1 MSTGYNFLDMLMGKP
16 RPEQNNMGMSQDPR
30 KLFSPLRKAGIAA
43 DALVLRG
50 YGTGQQLRE
59 QGLQEAQFELAQNQ
73 RADTIKGLQQRAAAG
88 DKAAASL
95 LMAVQNRSLTP
106 SDAMKI
112 YFRQQFQKP
121 TKTVTQM
128 TGTQLNERDKTT
140 VYDPKKV
147 YNVGS
152 DGNVTAVG
160 GGGFNINLGD
170 EGKMLL
176 KEGSEETKRIL
187 GDYRNAQKAATN
199 IALQRQMINSQ
210 DFRSGFGADLITNTK
225 KLFAQLGF
233 GDAGVA
239 TNETFRNIANQQ
251 VLDRLGG
258 SLGVGVSE
266 GDLAFMKEMVAN
278 IGMTKEGITE
288 YLMIQEIMAEH
299 ANREYNFMVDY
310 IRRQDE
316 ALGRQTGFVQNPY
329 LFAIE
334 LQNHLAT
341 LPPLFADEE

>member
-43 DALVLRG
+43 DSLVLRG

-121 TKTVTQM
+121 SKTVSQM
-128 TGTQLNERDKTT
+128 TGAQLNERDKTT

-160 GGGFNINLGD
+160 GGGLNINLGD

-225 KLFAQLGF
+225 KLFSQLGF
-233 GDAGVA
+233 GDAGVS

-288 YLMIQEIMAEH
+288 YLMIQEIMAEQ

-310 IRRQDE
+310 IKQQDQ

-334 LQNHLAT
+334 LQNHLAA
-341 LPPLFADEE
+341 LPPLFEE

>member
-1 MSTGYNFLDMLMGKP
+1 MGNKREENPQGSTQLLSPAKRFGK
-16 RPEQNNMGMSQDPR
+16 G
-30 KLFSPLRKAGIAA
+30 L

-50 YGTGQQLRE
+50 YGIGDQIVE
-59 QGLQEAQFELAQNQ
+59 QANKQAAFDMQNNQ
-73 RADTIKGLQQRAAAG
+73 RTDTIKSLEQRAAAG

-95 LMAVQNRSLTP
+95 LMAVQNKSLTP

-121 TKTVTQM
+121 SKTTMQM
-128 TGTQLNERDKTT
+128 TGAQLNARDKTEA
-140 VYDPKKV
+140 YDVKKV

-152 DGNVTAVG
+152 DGNITAVG
-160 GGGFNINLGD
+160 GGGLNINLGD

-187 GDYRNAQKAATN
+187 DDYRNAQKASTN
-199 IALQRQMINSQ
+199 IALQRQMINSS
-210 DFRSGFGADLITNTK
+210 DFRSGFGADLIENTK
-225 KLFAQLGF
+225 KLFSQLGF
-233 GDAGVA
+233 GNAGVA

-266 GDLAFMKEMVAN
+266 GDLAFMRDMVAN
-278 IGMTKEGITE
+278 INMTKEGITE

-299 ANREYNFMVDY
+299 INREYKFMADY
-310 IRRQDE
+310 ISRQDE
-316 ALGRQTGFVQNPY
+316 ELGRRTGFVQNPY

-334 LQNHLAT
+334 LQNHLGT
-341 LPPLFADEE
+341 LPPLFEE

>member
-1 MSTGYNFLDMLMGKP
+1 MLMGKQRP
-16 RPEQNNMGMSQDPR
+16 QQDGALGMQRPEQ
-30 KLFSPLRKAGIAA
+30 LFSPLRKAGIAA
-43 DALVLRG
+43 DSLILRG
-50 YGTGQQLRE
+50 YGQGKNLRE

-73 RADTIKGLQQRAAAG
+73 RTDTIKSLEQRAAAG

-95 LMAVQNRSLTP
+95 LMAVQNKSLTP

-121 TKTVTQM
+121 SKTTMQM
-128 TGTQLNERDKTT
+128 TGAQLNARDKTT
-140 VYDPKKV
+140 AYDVKKV

-152 DGNVTAVG
+152 DGNITAVG
-160 GGGFNINLGD
+160 GGGMTFNLGD

-187 GDYRNAQKAATN
+187 GDYRNAQKASTN
-199 IALQRQMINSQ
+199 IALQRQMLNSQ

-233 GDAGVA
+233 GDAGVS
-239 TNETFRNIANQQ
+239 TNETFVNIANQQ

-288 YLMIQEIMAEH
+288 YLMIQEIMAEQ
-299 ANREYNFMVDY
+299 ANREYNFMVNY
-310 IRRQDE
+310 IKSQDE

-334 LQNHLAT
+334 LQNYLAT
-341 LPPLFADEE
+341 LPKLFEDEE

>member
-1 MSTGYNFLDMLMGKP
+1 MSNFNFLDMLMGKANQATQ
-16 RPEQNNMGMSQDPR
+16 RDPNQ
-30 KLFSPLRKAGIAA
+30 LLSPAKRFGKGL

-50 YGTGQQLRE
+50 YGIGDQIVE
-59 QGLQEAQFELAQNQ
+59 QANKQAAFDLQNNQ
-73 RADTIKGLQQRAAAG
+73 RQDTIKGLQQRAAAG

-95 LMAVQNRSLTP
+95 LMAVENRSLTP

-121 TKTVTQM
+121 TKTVSQM
-128 TGTQLNERDKTT
+128 TGEQLNARDKTT
-140 VYDPKKV
+140 AYDPKKV

-170 EGKMLL
+170 EGKLLL
-176 KEGSEETKRIL
+176 KEGADTTKRIL
-187 GDYRNAQKAATN
+187 GDYSNSQKAATN

-210 DFRSGFGADLITNTK
+210 DFRSGFGADLIENTK

-233 GDAGVA
+233 GDAGVS

-266 GDLAFMKEMVAN
+266 GDLQFMRDMVAN

-299 ANREYNFMVDY
+299 ANREYKFMVDY

-341 LPPLFADEE
+341 LPKLFEDEE